1 MRVLLGRVFS
11 AVGSSFLSLQ
21 VITPFLCTLFV
32 ILPLLGINILFLPL
46 IFVSWIT
53 MRPGV
58 FLLGFILPEA
68 LCASW
73 TCLTICFPMLRK
85 FSAFI
90 PSNIFL
96 ASFSLSSPCGTPI
109 LLMLF
114 CLMLS
119 QSSLEC
125 LHSFHSFFY
134 ILFCSSDF
142 YHSIL

>member
-73 TCLTICFPMLRK
+73 TCLTISFQVLGK
-85 FSAFI
+85 SLAI
-90 PSNIFL
+90 SSSDVFL
-96 ASFSLSSPCGTPI
+96 NPFSLSSPSGTCI
-109 LLMLF
+109 MRTLV

-119 QSSLEC
+119 GSMDLSLSK
-125 LHSFHSFFY
+125 L
-134 ILFCSSDF
+134 
-142 YHSIL
+142 